1 MHVDESGSI
10 SHKDNTKYYV
20 LSGVIVNNDEIYNL
34 KQISYKYKLSNFIRD
49 YVDAEIHTH
58 DIFKSR
64 GDFTRISLEEK
75 YHLLDELYAAISKM
89 DIIIISIVIDKHE
102 IQERNPSWKILDNA
116 WLYLFERFDNY
127 LECIS
132 NSAEGIIK
140 IDKSTPKQQSEVYK
154 IIRFLRNRTADC
166 QKTRINTDPVFIDSA
181 SAEGIQIADAIAYC
195 TFSHKSNSAKFESY
209 WKMIYHKFRRD
220 RHGHVNDYGIKEF
233 PNKRS
238 VDR

>member
-1 MHVDESGSI
+1 
-10 SHKDNTKYYV
+10 
-20 LSGVIVNNDEIYNL
+20 
-34 KQISYKYKLSNFIRD
+34 
-49 YVDAEIHTH
+49 
-58 DIFKSR
+58 
-64 GDFTRISLEEK
+64 
-75 YHLLDELYAAISKM
+75 M

-140 IDKSTPKQQSEVYK
+140 IDKSTPKQQSEGYK

-166 QKTRINTDPVFIDSA
+166 QKTRINTDLVFIDSA